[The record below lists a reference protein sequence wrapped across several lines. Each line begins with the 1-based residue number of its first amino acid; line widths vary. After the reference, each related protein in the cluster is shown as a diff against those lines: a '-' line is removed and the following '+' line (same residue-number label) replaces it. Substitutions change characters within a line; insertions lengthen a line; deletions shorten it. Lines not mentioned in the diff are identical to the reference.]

1 VGFAGAGGGDV
12 GEWEEWAGIVVV
24 LGLRKGVRGGFG
36 AGFDLG
42 GGDGG
47 FAFFALIKGGY

>member
-1 VGFAGAGGGDV
+1 
-12 GEWEEWAGIVVV
+12 VVV